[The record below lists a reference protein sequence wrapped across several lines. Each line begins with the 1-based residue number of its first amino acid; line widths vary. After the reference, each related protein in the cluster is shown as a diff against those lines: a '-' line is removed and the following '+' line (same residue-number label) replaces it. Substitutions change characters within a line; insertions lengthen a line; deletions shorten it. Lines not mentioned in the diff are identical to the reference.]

1 MDHLGLQSTQIEGEK
16 MKIDEKL
23 ELILRAIRREIK
35 IELNYSKLSENN
47 WRSLTWLE
55 KTRMFD
61 MGSSSFSIDELLN
74 QFFDIQEQA
83 PKLPLLSQDECEFLK
98 WFPQSWWIA
107 KDDYCIFLYSEKP
120 KKTFSHWFD
129 GGDRY
134 GLNMPTFPK
143 FNGLTL
149 LDEDCYT
156 IGELIKYA
164 QEKNK

>member
-1 MDHLGLQSTQIEGEK
+1 

-23 ELILRAIRREIK
+23 ELLARAIRGEVK
-35 IELNYSKLSENN
+35 IEVNGVVTRRWYPIWYKNN
-47 WRSLTWLE
+47 IFESNGCTWTME
-55 KTRMFD
+55 Y
-61 MGSSSFSIDELLN
+61 LLDN
-74 QFFDIQEQA
+74 PLREVK
-83 PKLPLLSQDECEFLK
+83 KLPLLSQDECEFLK

-156 IGELIKYA
+156 IGELIAYA
-164 QEKNK
+164 KSTHE